1 MNFNVTCNGRWLRDS
16 FYVFPTLRTHQ
27 SDQSQLFLLLPSIL
41 RLQNNFQFRSHEMDV
56 IHIIGSSSEACTFG
70 ALVNQTRRSYT
81 DLTCPFGILEAYT
94 FGRVNLS
101 KNYLT
106 NGIRP
111 RLLSAAER

>member
-1 MNFNVTCNGRWLRDS
+1 MLSAV
-16 FYVFPTLRTHQ
+16 
-27 SDQSQLFLLLPSIL
+27 QLISESKE
-41 RLQNNFQFRSHEMDV
+41 RSHLKFMTEMMP
-56 IHIIGSSSEACTFG
+56 IINLTETCTFG

-101 KNYLT
+101 KSYLA

>member
-1 MNFNVTCNGRWLRDS
+1 MAHRVVHAHIEHIEL
-16 FYVFPTLRTHQ
+16 THTYTH
-27 SDQSQLFLLLPSIL
+27 LLATHTSHICAL
-41 RLQNNFQFRSHEMDV
+41 LQ
-56 IHIIGSSSEACTFG
+56 ACTFG

-81 DLTCPFGILEAYT
+81 DLTCPLRILEADT

-101 KNYLT
+101 KNYLA

>member
-1 MNFNVTCNGRWLRDS
+1 MIFNAQCQMLVVKTKLFAICNA
-16 FYVFPTLRTHQ
+16 
-27 SDQSQLFLLLPSIL
+27 
-41 RLQNNFQFRSHEMDV
+41 
-56 IHIIGSSSEACTFG
+56 EACTFG

-81 DLTCPFGILEAYT
+81 DLTCPFEILEAYT

-101 KNYLT
+101 KNYLA